1 MNKRY
6 CPGRSLGGGGGGL
19 LDKCDMT
26 TAVAFTDGS
35 CLGNPGPCGAG
46 ACVFQPEKTDPILL
60 KQPVSSRGSILLGE
74 LVAIKMVISHIANTS
89 HQRHENQIK
98 KLHIFSDSQ
107 CAIGHLT
114 LGWEAKIHKATI
126 HETKRDIEKL
136 RESGMEVEISW
147 TPGHAYIKGNDQAD
161 KMAKEAAEEAK
172 EKSESDLPAAVTLCD
187 VKAAAKESGLKKWQ
201 ERWAKAE
208 TGGTYLSLDP
218 E

>member
-1 MNKRY
+1 MGSSLSRIQVIIY
-6 CPGRSLGGGGGGL
+6 DRDFPRFPRPG
-19 LDKCDMT
+19 
-26 TAVAFTDGS
+26 
-35 CLGNPGPCGAG
+35 
-46 ACVFQPEKTDPILL
+46 
-60 KQPVSSRGSILLGE
+60 RGSILLGE

-126 HETKRDIEKL
+126 HETKKDIEKL

-147 TPGHAYIKGNDQAD
+147 TPGHADIKGNDQAD
-161 KMAKEAAEEAK
+161 KMAGRQQRRPR
-172 EKSESDLPAAVTLCD
+172 KSQS
-187 VKAAAKESGLKKWQ
+187 
-201 ERWAKAE
+201 
-208 TGGTYLSLDP
+208 LSYQLQSHC